1 MLSRHLPGGC
11 TISDNTIIKIIVVFF
26 LLQPLQLL
34 AQTKPTVIFSLKP
47 HVCVLAETESECK
60 DLLVVEWKN
69 LKAENISP
77 CLYREE
83 TAEPLFCWQKS
94 QFGRMEFTAVL
105 AKSTTFE
112 LRIEQQLLAREVFE
126 VIYTRKSSRHSRR
139 NPWSF
144 F

>member
-1 MLSRHLPGGC
+1 M
-11 TISDNTIIKIIVVFF
+11 
-26 LLQPLQLL
+26 
-34 AQTKPTVIFSLKP
+34 
-47 HVCVLAETESECK
+47 
-60 DLLVVEWKN
+60 EWKN

-94 QFGRMEFTAVL
+94 QFGRMEFTAAL